1 MYGCIRNKPKNQK
14 NLYENTT
21 RQIGFIS
28 NSTSTLLINNFTYD
42 IFLRHCINSGKHSKK
57 TLSFLF
63 FSLMSFQNNL
73 YLTQIS
79 KAYSLLKNL
88 LMAKTFFEE
97 LNSDNVTGVAYKN
110 INLKKAVISYF
121 ANIGSAT
128 IADLCKELNLSIP
141 KITTLLNELIEDGM
155 VVDNGKINSNGG
167 RKPNVYGLL
176 PGSVLFIGV
185 DVKKNHI
192 NIGLSDLNKNIIKIT
207 EKLFY
212 KLENNK
218 ESLEQLCNLINE
230 FINDSLVSK
239 EKILG
244 IGINLSGRI
253 NSNSGHSYSFF
264 YFQEE
269 PLAKII
275 ASKVGIR
282 VFLENDSRAMAY
294 GEFSS
299 GIVNEEKDVLFLNLD
314 YGIGLGILIDGQL
327 YYGKS
332 GYSGEFGHI
341 PIFDN
346 EILCHCGKKGCLET
360 EASGWALTRMFKEK
374 LRGGSSSSVTGEKK
388 NFDDIEMDDIINAAN
403 NDDVLAIEL
412 IEQIGSK
419 LGRGIALLINIF
431 NPELVILGGSLATT
445 EQYIRLPIKSAINK
459 YSLNLVNNDTQL
471 KMSKLGERAGIIGA
485 CLLAGNKV
493 LSLV

>member
-1 MYGCIRNKPKNQK
+1 MNYV
-14 NLYENTT
+14 
-21 RQIGFIS
+21 
-28 NSTSTLLINNFTYD
+28 
-42 IFLRHCINSGKHSKK
+42 
-57 TLSFLF
+57 
-63 FSLMSFQNNL
+63 
-73 YLTQIS
+73 
-79 KAYSLLKNL
+79 KAYLKNIS
-88 LMAKTFFEE
+88 MAKTFFEE
-97 LNSDNVTGVAYKN
+97 LNNETSTGVAYKN

-141 KITTLLNELIEDGM
+141 KITNLLNDLIQDGL
-155 VVDNGKINSNGG
+155 VRDNGKIDSSGG
-167 RKPNVYGLL
+167 RKPNLYGLI
-176 PGSVLFIGV
+176 PDSVVFVGV
-185 DVKKNHI
+185 DVRKNHI
-192 NIGLSDLNKNIIKIT
+192 NIGLTDLSKNIIKIS
-207 EKLFY
+207 ERLPY
-212 KLENNK
+212 KLENTK
-218 ESLEQLCNLINE
+218 ESLENLCTVINQ
-230 FINDSLVSK
+230 FIKEAPVLK

-253 NSNSGHSYSFF
+253 NHTSGYSYSFF
-264 YFQEE
+264 YFEEE

-275 ASKVGIR
+275 EAKVGIP
-282 VFLENDSRAMAY
+282 VFLENDTRAMAC

-299 GIVNEEKDVLFLNLD
+299 GGIAKSEKDVLFLNLD
-314 YGIGLGILIDGQL
+314 YGLGLGILVDGQL

-374 LRGGSSSSVTGEKK
+374 LREGSSSIVTNTKTNIE
-388 NFDDIEMDDIINAAN
+388 NIEMEDIILAAN

-412 IEQIGSK
+412 IGKIGTNI
-419 LGRGIALLINIF
+419 GRGIALLINIF

-445 EQYIRLPIKSAINK
+445 KEYIRLPIKIAINK
-459 YSLNLVNNDTQL
+459 YSLNMVNNDTQL
-471 KMSKLGERAGIIGA
+471 KMSNLGEEAGIIGA
-485 CLLAGNKV
+485 CLLVRNQV